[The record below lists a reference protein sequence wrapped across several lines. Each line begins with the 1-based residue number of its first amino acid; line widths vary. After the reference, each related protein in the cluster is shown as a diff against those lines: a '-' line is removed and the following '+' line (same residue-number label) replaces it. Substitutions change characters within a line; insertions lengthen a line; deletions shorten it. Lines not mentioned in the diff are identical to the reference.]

1 MQWGI
6 VLLLVATAYGQN
18 PGLLASVA
26 LSAIE
31 GFKDQALPVFL
42 SQIGDISIPDQN
54 DQIGSGFFSI
64 DVTLSQITVS
74 GITADASNTDLSF
87 SAPNVISVH
96 IAGLQATTTF
106 NWNFNTHGV
115 RGGGNGNVQISNTDV
130 YVSIGLGEN
139 NGHCTI
145 TIDSASVNIG
155 NLNINIGGNP
165 LAAVENWIIGL
176 FNNNLKGTIQ
186 SAVGQAIQQS
196 GQQAID
202 QLLAQFGVS
211 VPIGNTGFG
220 VDYDL
225 VIPPEVQPDHITVS
239 SLALFLAVNNP
250 DYSPPIAAALP
261 LPAYNP
267 NGDQIQ
273 IAISDYSMNSGLY
286 AAYTSGD
293 LKYTLTPSMLPS
305 SSPVQLDTTSLD
317 SLFPGIQAAYGAG
330 LPCNVEC
337 VAGAVAPM
345 ISTLSG
351 DVTGTATA
359 NCAVMVEGTIQALGL
374 AIDLA
379 FNATISLNS
388 WEVKGNVNSAEVT
401 SVTAYANSI
410 NAAIDTSG
418 LTFMLNMGLGLAV
431 PYLDQTILGP
441 GIQLPHIQNL
451 DLSNSSVT
459 VGQGYIYIEA
469 TPVYQITTPVAP
481 KLETLLP
488 KGLKLVY
495 A

>member
-1 MQWGI
+1 MQWGL
-6 VLLLVATAYGQN
+6 VLLLVAAASAQN
-18 PGLLASVA
+18 PGLTASVA

-42 SQIGDISIPDQN
+42 SQIGDISIPDQS

-64 DVTLSQITVS
+64 DVSISQITVS
-74 GITADASNTDLSF
+74 GISADASSTAVSF
-87 SAPNVISVH
+87 SSPNVISVL

-106 NWNFNTHGV
+106 NWNFNTHGIS
-115 RGGGNGNVQISNTDV
+115 GGGNGNVQISNTNV
-130 YVSIGLGEN
+130 AVSISLGESS
-139 NGHCTI
+139 GHCTI

-202 QLLAQFGVS
+202 QLLSQFGVS

-225 VIPPEVQPDHITVS
+225 VVSPDVQPDHITVS
-239 SLALFLAVNNP
+239 SLALFLDVKNP
-250 DYSPPIAAALP
+250 NYNPPIAPPMP

-267 NGDQIQ
+267 NDDQIQ
-273 IAISDYSMNSGLY
+273 IAISDYTMNSGLF
-286 AAYTSGD
+286 AAYASGV
-293 LKYTLTPSMLPS
+293 LQYTITPSMIPS

-330 LPCNVEC
+330 LPCNVMC
-337 VAGAVAPM
+337 SAGEAAPM
-345 ISTLSG
+345 ISTLGG

-359 NCAVMVEGTIQALGL
+359 NCAVMVESTIQALGL

-388 WEVKGNVNSAEVT
+388 WEVKGNINSAEVT

-410 NAAIDTSG
+410 NSVIDTNG
-418 LTFMLNMGLGLAV
+418 LTFMLNMGLGLGV
-431 PYLDQTILGP
+431 PFLDQTILGP

-451 DLSNSSVT
+451 DLSNASVT

-469 TPVYQITTPVAP
+469 TPVSTMPELQAP
-481 KLETLLP
+481 KA
-488 KGLKLVY
+488 Y